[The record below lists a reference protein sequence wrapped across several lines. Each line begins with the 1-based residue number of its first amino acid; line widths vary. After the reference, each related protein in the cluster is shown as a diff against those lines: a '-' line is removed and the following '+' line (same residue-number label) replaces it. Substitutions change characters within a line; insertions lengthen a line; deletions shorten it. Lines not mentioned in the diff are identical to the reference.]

1 MMLNPPQKRGPPM
14 DGNDPRKR
22 AYLMPHHQLAQ
33 MTPQL
38 HPQMHP
44 QMPPHMSPHMP
55 QQM

>member
-14 DGNDPRKR
+14 DANDPRKR
-22 AYLMPHHQLAQ
+22 AYLMPHQLAQ
-33 MTPQL
+33 MAPQL